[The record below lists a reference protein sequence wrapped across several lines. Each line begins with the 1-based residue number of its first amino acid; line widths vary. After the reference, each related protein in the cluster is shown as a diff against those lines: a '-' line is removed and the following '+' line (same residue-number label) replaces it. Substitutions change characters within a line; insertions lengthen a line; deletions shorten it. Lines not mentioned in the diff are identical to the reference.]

1 MSYFGYRYIPYK
13 QSNEDK
19 VKVKYSHQRIK
30 QILLRDYHIALDYIW
45 AGYKGNRYR
54 GYVERYNMRNIDT
67 NEIIA
72 EGVTLNAIR
81 IQLQAEGYS
90 LHDEVKPNQGA
101 VEFLEFVE
109 SIKEQNK

>member
-1 MSYFGYRYIPYK
+1 MSYYGYIPYK
-13 QSNEDK
+13 QNNDDK
-19 VKVKYSHQRIK
+19 CKVKYSPQRIK
-30 QILLRDYHIALDYIW
+30 QILLCDYHIVLDHIW
-45 AGYKGNRYR
+45 TGYKGNRQR

-72 EGVTLNAIR
+72 ENVTLNSIR

-90 LHDEVKPNQGA
+90 LHEEIKPNQGA
-101 VEFLEFVE
+101 ITFLEYVE